1 MSVASATTGHALPV
15 AGGRATARE
24 VLRLSR
30 GHRLRLAAVGA
41 VGIVSTAVDLIPPV
55 AIGYL
60 VDRVQGG
67 TADLGTVLTATAVM
81 ALSGVLG
88 AAGTAVAIV
97 HATRIYHTVLAALRE
112 RLVSR
117 AMTLPQH
124 LVERAGTGDLISRS
138 SDDVTAVADA
148 APAVIPALTVTAF
161 TIVVSL
167 GGLAALEWPYAAAFA
182 VVLPVYALAMRW
194 YLRIGPRVY
203 RAERA
208 AMSGRAQQ
216 ILESQRGY
224 ATVLGFGLA
233 ERRHRAVMSDSW
245 GVAVQSLRARTLQ
258 SMLNARLNLGE
269 CLSLAAVLVVG
280 FVLVDHGASTVGGAT
295 TAMLLVLRLLGPVN
309 QLLFVI
315 DTLQS
320 ALASL
325 SRMIGVV
332 TIPTM
337 DAAGASTR
345 PADPT
350 DLIVAT
356 DPGDS
361 ADSADP
367 IDPADPGDPGE
378 TATAVR
384 LREVAFCYA
393 VGPLVLDDIGLDIP
407 AGQHLAIVGPSGA
420 GKTTLAAVIAGVHQ
434 PDAGTVTRPGR
445 TAVITQEIHVFAGTL
460 RENLTLAAPDATDHE
475 IRAALETTGAAD
487 LLDLSADALDT
498 VVGTG
503 GHPLTEAQAQQL
515 ALARLLLA
523 DPELAI
529 LDEATAE
536 AGSAHAERLDR
547 ASEAVLARR
556 TGIVIAHRLSQAA
569 TCDRIVVMD
578 AGRVTETG
586 THDELLAADGTYAR
600 LWAVWQ
606 AGQHIS
612 ANR

>member
-1 MSVASATTGHALPV
+1 MSEASATTGHALPV

-30 GHRLRLAAVGA
+30 GHRLRLAAVGM

-60 VDRVQGG
+60 VDRVQTG
-67 TADLGTVLTATAVM
+67 TADLGTVLTVTVVM

-97 HATRIYHTVLAALRE
+97 LATRVYHTVLAALRE

-148 APAVIPALTVTAF
+148 APTVIPALTVTAF

-167 GGLAALEWPYAAAFA
+167 GGLAALEWPYTVAFV

-194 YLRIGPRVY
+194 YLRTGPRVY

-245 GVAVQSLRARTLQ
+245 GVAVQSLRARTVQ

-280 FVLVDHGASTVGGAT
+280 FVLIDRGSSTVGGAT
-295 TAMLLVLRLLGPVN
+295 TAMLFVLRLLGPVN

-332 TIPTM
+332 TIPTV
-337 DAAGASTR
+337 DTVDASTR
-345 PADPT
+345 PADP
-350 DLIVAT
+350 AR
-356 DPGDS
+356 
-361 ADSADP
+361 
-367 IDPADPGDPGE
+367 

-384 LREVAFCYA
+384 LREVAFRYGA
-393 VGPLVLDDIGLDIP
+393 GPLALDDIGLHIP

-420 GKTTLAAVIAGVHQ
+420 GKTTLAAVIAGVHR
-434 PDAGTVTRPGR
+434 PDAGTVTRPCR
-445 TAVITQEIHVFAGTL
+445 TAVITQEVHVFAGTL
-460 RENLTLAAPDATDHE
+460 RENLTLAAPDATDRE
-475 IRAALETTGAAD
+475 IRAALETIGAAD

-536 AGSAHAERLDR
+536 AGSAHAGRLDR
-547 ASEAVLARR
+547 ASEAVLAGR

-569 TCDRIVVMD
+569 TCERIVVMD
-578 AGRVTETG
+578 AGRVTEIG
-586 THDELLAADGTYAR
+586 THGELLAADGTYAR

-606 AGQHIS
+606 AGQHIGT
-612 ANR
+612 NR